1 MKLVKL
7 SRNLNYL
14 RYDERGSSVIE
25 LAIVFPILL
34 LLFVGAAEIGRL
46 FYSYNTL
53 SKATKVGARYLT
65 TQKDAESTDP
75 LVTDPL
81 RTRVAN
87 LVVCGYTNGCTGNQP
102 DGTPKRAV
110 VPGLTAANVLVTLPS
125 ASTLG
130 PRYVKVEIQ
139 NFNFQPGVFNV
150 AGATDS
156 TSSTFYFSLE
166 PATRMRY
173 MH

>member
-1 MKLVKL
+1 LK
-7 SRNLNYL
+7 S
-14 RYDERGSSVIE
+14 ERGSSVVE

-34 LLFVGAAEIGRL
+34 MLFVGAAELGRL
-46 FYSYNTL
+46 FYTYTTL
-53 SKATKVGARYLT
+53 AKATKVGARYLT
-65 TQKDAESTDP
+65 TQIEAESTDP
-75 LVTDPL
+75 TVTNPL

-87 LVVCGYTNGCTGNQP
+87 LVVCGYTDGCTGDQP

-110 VPGLTAANVLVTLPS
+110 VPGLMASNVLVTLPL

-130 PRYVKVEIQ
+130 PRYVKVEITGYS
-139 NFNFQPGVFNV
+139 FPPGVFNLG
-150 AGATDS
+150 GATGI
-156 TSSTFYFSLE
+156 SSTAFYFALE